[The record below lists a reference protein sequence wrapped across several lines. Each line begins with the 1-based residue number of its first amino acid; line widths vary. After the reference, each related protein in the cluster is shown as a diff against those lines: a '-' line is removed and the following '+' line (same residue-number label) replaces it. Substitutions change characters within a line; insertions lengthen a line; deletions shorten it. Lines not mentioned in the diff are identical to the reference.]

1 MMLPQQG
8 ALLLSIA
15 DRDKS
20 EALPIIRKISSLG
33 YKLFATEGTAAMMET
48 AGLPVT
54 RISKKIS
61 QGGHPNVIDVIN
73 DGTVNGVVNT
83 LTGGQVPLRDGFH
96 IRRAAVERRMP
107 CFTSLDTFRAAVQV
121 LANGTRSYSVKPLP
135 EYRGD

>member
-1 MMLPQQG
+1 MLPPQG

-15 DRDKS
+15 DRDKA
-20 EALPIIRKISSLG
+20 EALPIIKEISSLG
-33 YKLFATEGTAAMMET
+33 YKLFATEGTAAMMEA

-61 QGGHPNVIDVIN
+61 QGGHPNVIDIIN

-83 LTGGQVPLRDGFH
+83 LTGGQIPLRDGFH
-96 IRRAAVERRMP
+96 IRRAAVERRIP
-107 CFTSLDTFRAAVQV
+107 CFTSLDTFRAAVHV
-121 LANGTRSYSVKPLP
+121 LANGTQSYSVKPLP